1 VMGLYGEPVVPIDP
15 NVMDRIMSLP
25 KAKEFINWKPQ
36 GYEKPVEELRR
47 EIGPDLS
54 DDDLLLKLLIPGK
67 PAKRVETKKP
77 SAPAAKKAAVTPAAD
92 FPTEFAVDVDGEVFN
107 VKISPK
113 WDGAG
118 GSVGTVDAEKAEG
131 SKKPKRVPPGALLCG
146 MAGLV
151 LSIEAKV
158 GASIRE
164 GDLVAIIEA
173 MKMRRHVNSPRSGV
187 VKEICAQEGEMVT
200 PEDVLMVVE

>member
-1 VMGLYGEPVVPIDP
+1 VVPVDR
-15 NVMDRIMSLP
+15 NVMDRVMSLP
-25 KAKEFINWKPQ
+25 RAKEFINWKPA
-36 GYEKPVEELRR
+36 GYEKSVEEIRR

-67 PAKRVETKKP
+67 PVKRAETKKP
-77 SAPAAKKAAVTPAAD
+77 SAPAAKKAKAAATALVTAPVD

-118 GSVGTVDAEKAEG
+118 GTVGTVDAEKAEG
-131 SKKPKRVPPGALLCG
+131 SKKPREVPPGALLCG
-146 MAGLV
+146 MAGLI

>member
-1 VMGLYGEPVVPIDP
+1 
-15 NVMDRIMSLP
+15 MDRVMSLP
-25 KAKEFINWKPQ
+25 RAKEFINWKPE
-36 GYEKPVEELRR
+36 GYEKTVEELRR

-67 PAKRVETKKP
+67 PVKRAEAKKP
-77 SAPAAKKAAVTPAAD
+77 SPPPAAKAKAPIGLSVD

-113 WDGAG
+113 WDGG
-118 GSVGTVDAEKAEG
+118 GSPVGTVKAEKSDG
-131 SKKPKRVPPGALLCG
+131 DGKRKEAPPGALLCG
-146 MAGLV
+146 MAGLI
-151 LSIEAKV
+151 LSIEAEV
-158 GASIRE
+158 GASIRK

-173 MKMRRHVNSPRSGV
+173 MKMRRHVNAPHSGV
-187 VKEICAQEGEMVT
+187 VKEIWAHEGEMVT